1 MKPWQAFPIIRPC
14 GVGENIVSMPVNI
27 SGDADCYF
35 SEHLDMIVLDD
46 AGQGSVT
53 ESVSI
58 RVSMLEDV
66 TSGEGSIK

>member
-1 MKPWQAFPIIRPC
+1 
-14 GVGENIVSMPVNI
+14 MPVNI